1 MAVQGGSESMS
12 MRHIVD
18 RSDGRLQELAAGY
31 SGWRFGLGGSGH
43 WWAVRGNDFFRA
55 LSPEELK
62 SRLDEHLA
70 TGHEG

>member
-1 MAVQGGSESMS
+1 MNMEDVA
-12 MRHIVD
+12 
-18 RSDGRLQELAAGY
+18 DGRLRELAAGY

-43 WWAVRGNDFFRA
+43 WWAVRGNDFLRA

-70 TGHEG
+70 GQES